1 MILKNVNNG
10 DKDMRNVVVSW
21 WMSNYLLIFFFYL
34 EIKCCHR
41 GIFIHDFFFFLILI
55 SYVSHNGVDFLLLFE
70 PHSLFILFPSWKS
83 ERHLKPGS
91 STVWWWCHPSLSLV
105 WVVFYTP
112 NGAEAVAE
120 TGFML
125 VLKIPDGVFG
135 SCFDVGWSIWRLVV

>member
-55 SYVSHNGVDFLLLFE
+55 SYVSHNGVDFFSCSSNLT
-70 PHSLFILFPSWKS
+70 
-83 ERHLKPGS
+83 PGS
-91 STVWWWCHPSLSLV
+91 FSFPAGSLRD
-105 WVVFYTP
+105 
-112 NGAEAVAE
+112 
-120 TGFML
+120 
-125 VLKIPDGVFG
+125 I
-135 SCFDVGWSIWRLVV
+135 